1 MVYIRPVDS
10 IATMFL
16 PLSNT
21 VFGGALGTS
30 IQKGPTECSG
40 ACRLGDL
47 AHRSS
52 EQLAVYPF
60 PPGSPP
66 YQGASRSS
74 SNSDPILDHRVFRN
88 DHDIIPDEVLLP
100 VEVFDAGF
108 VQYLDSGSDSCVFI
122 YDRAPDIA
130 IPSKPDSRVASRFVT
145 LQFIEILIEISSHH
159 QHALEPGSVLYP
171 ASDADD

>member
-1 MVYIRPVDS
+1 MFWGLSIRRPGAPQHRTVS
-10 IATMFL
+10 RL
-16 PLSNT
+16 PLPLPDPAFSSRQ
-21 VFGGALGTS
+21 S
-30 IQKGPTECSG
+30 I
-40 ACRLGDL
+40 
-47 AHRSS
+47 
-52 EQLAVYPF
+52 
-60 PPGSPP
+60 
-66 YQGASRSS
+66 S
-74 SNSDPILDHRVFRN
+74 SNSYSILDHRVFRN

-130 IPSKPDSRVASRFVT
+130 ITSKPDSRVASRFVT